1 MTPFFFFR
9 GEEFRLAFK
18 ALPTLKAFFPDVTFL
33 ALSGTLTITQK
44 QDLPKMLGLNN
55 FKIIECSPD
64 KPNIYLEKFKKEH
77 ASDVE
82 EEYENIVNS
91 LCDKLFVERKNFP
104 VTLIYVPVYYMS
116 RAIMYLNN
124 LFKPSNI
131 NDAIYSA
138 ICSGQDQYV
147 IDRTMQ
153 ELKKEHSLIR
163 LVLTTSI
170 LGMGFDPENVTH
182 VVHSCPPRNISQYF
196 QEVGRAGRRGQPSVA
211 SLYYSARNIA
221 RNLPG
226 ITEDIIHYC
235 KNDTSCLRNCI
246 LSVFGFQKNSDIVD
260 CKCCCICKRNCNCDD
275 CLIANI
281 VITDSY

>member
-1 MTPFFFFR
+1 
-9 GEEFRLAFK
+9 
-18 ALPTLKAFFPDVTFL
+18 
-33 ALSGTLTITQK
+33 
-44 QDLPKMLGLNN
+44 MLGLNN

-91 LCDKLFVERKNFP
+91 LCDKLFVEKENFQ

-116 RAIMYLNN
+116 RVIMYLNN

-182 VVHSCPPRNISQYF
+182 VVHSCPPRNISRYF

-211 SLYYSARNIA
+211 SLYYSA
-221 RNLPG
+221 
-226 ITEDIIHYC
+226 
-235 KNDTSCLRNCI
+235 
-246 LSVFGFQKNSDIVD
+246 
-260 CKCCCICKRNCNCDD
+260 
-275 CLIANI
+275 
-281 VITDSY
+281 

>member
-1 MTPFFFFR
+1 
-9 GEEFRLAFK
+9 
-18 ALPTLKAFFPDVTFL
+18 
-33 ALSGTLTITQK
+33 
-44 QDLPKMLGLNN
+44 MLGLNN

-91 LCDKLFVERKNFP
+91 LCDKLFVEKENFQ

-116 RAIMYLNN
+116 RVIMYLNN

-182 VVHSCPPRNISQYF
+182 VVHSCPTRNISQYF

-211 SLYYSARNIA
+211 SLYYSTRNIA

-226 ITEDIIHYC
+226 ITEDIIQYC
-235 KNDTSCLRNCI
+235 KNDTSCLRNFI
-246 LSVFGFQKNSDIVD
+246 HSVFGFEKNSDIVD
-260 CKCCCICKRNCNCDD
+260 CKCCCICKK
-275 CLIANI
+275 I
-281 VITDSY
+281 VIMMIV